1 MHRSQ
6 FTKNVDI
13 YDRAAVRGHVQMG
26 SDFNMLVTLLERVNW
41 PLEIAIYGPSPDL
54 WLLKF
59 GLKILSK
66 IMCQQGSIKWL
77 LGSCGSWS

>member
-59 GLKILSK
+59 GLKILPK
-66 IMCQQGSIKWL
+66 IQCVSRVLSSGY
-77 LGSCGSWS
+77 